1 MKTEALGE
9 TKEARKLV
17 FQQVVENLY
26 RLEMSGGYYA
36 VVKRGGKQFR
46 CSLKTKDRK
55 LAERRLTELRAKW
68 AT

>member
-36 VVKRGGKQFR
+36 LVKRGGKQFR
-46 CSLKTKDRK
+46 CSD
-55 LAERRLTELRAKW
+55 
-68 AT
+68 